1 MELEKLQEGSMCNLK
16 IGRWDASA
24 KLPKD
29 KIAKSMP
36 KEIIR
41 AMQDLVEDRSLL
53 KALATIRRMAKGEL
67 MRHSIPF
74 PVDGVW
80 FVPKEYITFLDERF
94 TELKEEN
101 DDRVDTLVG
110 RYGKLKADMKS
121 KYPTY
126 FRPEK
131 YPSVEELRR
140 KYYFNWN
147 FFNIGLP
154 NGKSSV
160 LSPKVY
166 KREQRKFAGMIK
178 EMEEMTVNLVANR
191 LVRRINKLAGQCSS
205 GKVNAGTVNSIDRF
219 LQKWDEL
226 WSGYVDETKMKSIM
240 RQLKAQMKKVDTE
253 SLKDSEDLREQVGTK
268 IESLVS
274 KIKAIP
280 NVQLKRKLDV

>member
-1 MELEKLQEGSMCNLK
+1 MELEKLHEGSMCNLK

-29 KIAKSMP
+29 KLGKGIP

-41 AMQDLVEDRSLL
+41 AMQDLVDDRTLL
-53 KALATIRRMAKGEL
+53 KDLATIRRTAKGEL

-80 FVPKEYITFLDERF
+80 FVPKEHIPYLDDRF
-94 TELKEEN
+94 SELKEEN
-101 DDRVDTLVG
+101 DDRVETLIAN
-110 RYGKLKADMKS
+110 YGKLKSRMKK
-121 KYPTY
+121 KYPSFY
-126 FRPEK
+126 RKDK
-131 YPSVEELRR
+131 YPSVAELRK

-154 NGKSSV
+154 NGKASV
-160 LSPKVY
+160 LSPKMY
-166 KREQRKFAGMIK
+166 RREQRKFAGMIK

-191 LVRRINKLAGQCSS
+191 LVRRIKKLSSQCDS
-205 GKVNAGTVNSIDRF
+205 GKINAGTVNSIDRF
-219 LQKWDEL
+219 LNKWDEL

-240 RQLKAQMKKVDTE
+240 RQLRSQMKKVDTE
-253 SLKDSEDLREQVGTK
+253 SLKDSEELREQLGGK
-268 IESLVS
+268 ISGMIS
-274 KIKAIP
+274 KIKSIP